1 MGLEEDISN
10 IRDGIKSGSFAN
22 EASVSQGIVL
32 RLLSRLGWDTYD
44 TKVVCPEFSLSGRR
58 VDFALC
64 HPPGKPVAF
73 VEVKQIGQSNGA
85 ERQLFEYAFHSGIPL
100 AILTDGQEWNFFLP
114 GEQGD
119 YSERRVYKLDLM
131 EREIEQCVERFERYL
146 LHGNVTSGAA
156 IRNAR
161 EDYQDVAK
169 KRQIQTA
176 LPEAWRRLID
186 DEDELLLEVL
196 ADKVE
201 SLCGFKPDPDTVS
214 FFLKAGGVGGNFFPP
229 IPSTTKLQKSFDT
242 TPQSTP
248 IAFQTLQSTVK
259 PPSAGHQTIGFT
271 LMGIRHSAANGRDV
285 LQQVFEELTKL
296 DPAFPERF
304 AALPRHGKKRRYLAL
319 RQEDLYPG
327 RLDLSREHS
336 LQLKSGWWLGT
347 NHSKA
352 TISQII
358 EMASGVAGLH
368 FGTDLQ
374 VFMGN

>member
-1 MGLEEDISN
+1 MGLEEDIAS
-10 IRDGIKSGSFAN
+10 IRNGIKAGSFAN

-73 VEVKQIGQSNGA
+73 VEVKQIGQSDGA

-119 YSERRVYKLDLM
+119 YGERRVYKLDLV
-131 EREIEQCVERFERYL
+131 EREVQQCVERFERYL
-146 LHGNVTSGAA
+146 LHGNVASGAA

-169 KRQIQTA
+169 KRQIRAA
-176 LPEAWRRLID
+176 LPEAWRRLIN

-201 SLCGFKPDPDTVS
+201 SLCGFKPAPDTVAN
-214 FFLKAGGVGGNFFPP
+214 FLKASVTGGNISPSIQP
-229 IPSTTKLQKSFDT
+229 ITKLQKTFAT
-242 TPQSTP
+242 TPQSAP
-248 IAFQTLQSTVK
+248 VACQASPASVK
-259 PPSAGHQTIGFT
+259 PALAEYQAVGFT
-271 LMGIRHSAANGRDV
+271 LQGVRHSASNGRDV

-304 AALPRHGKKRRYLAL
+304 AALPRHGKKRRYLA
-319 RQEDLYPG
+319 RNPEDLYPG
-327 RLDLSREHS
+327 RPDLSREHS

-347 NHSKA
+347 NHSKSA
-352 TISQII
+352 ISQII
-358 EMASGVAGLH
+358 EMASGVAGMH